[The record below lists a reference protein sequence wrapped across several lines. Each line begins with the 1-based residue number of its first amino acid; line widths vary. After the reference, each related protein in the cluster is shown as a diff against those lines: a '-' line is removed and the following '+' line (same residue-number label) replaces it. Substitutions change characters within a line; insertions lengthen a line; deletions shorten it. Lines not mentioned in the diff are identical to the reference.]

1 MPGCWVGET
10 IRYRGSRSELTTSMD
25 LMDNFHRTVVKSLL
39 TQIPSD
45 VEYDVWYGTPAGIL
59 IDLTELSV
67 NTKNFIIVNF
77 DILERNEFDH
87 TVESTTQ
94 FSQKFLRLVE
104 NHPNT
109 KFIFLYQSEN
119 AQSELTHPR
128 VQLVRFGSGLCR
140 EDLSYQDLEP
150 QVEKNFASN
159 KNFICLNRSPRQH
172 RINLVSYLVGLGL
185 ENHGTISFDKK
196 HAWAPSW
203 LERVSWNL
211 TDPQIETVK
220 PVLMQGYDKL
230 KILDLQN
237 SLVEADTVIYAQ
249 LYNSA
254 KNFDLFLRPLYHDH
268 FVEIVSE
275 TQFNVPFFG
284 ASEKF
289 KNSVYGCSFP
299 IMIGGYGLVEF
310 LRNLGF
316 DMFDDVVDHS
326 YDQIRDPLDRLCAAV
341 NLNKRLLT
349 DNNFVKQ
356 QWKKNHD
363 RFLKNIEFIKTDL
376 FDIIKQRAYNDF
388 KTVTWNY

>member
-1 MPGCWVGET
+1 MPGCWVDNA
-10 IRYRGSRSELTTSMD
+10 IRYRGVKSELTTSMN
-25 LMDNFHRTVVKSLL
+25 LIDNFHRKVIDSLL
-39 TQIPSD
+39 TQIPAG
-45 VEYDVWYGTPAGIL
+45 VEYDIWYGTPAGIL
-59 IDLTELSV
+59 TDLTQLSI

-94 FSQKFLRLVE
+94 FSQKFLHMVE
-104 NHPNT
+104 QHPDT
-109 KFIFLYQSEN
+109 KFIFLCQVEN

-128 VQLVRFGSGLCR
+128 VQVVRFGTGMCR
-140 EDLSYQDLEP
+140 EDLTYQNLKPEF
-150 QVEKNFASN
+150 EKNFASN

-211 TDPQIETVK
+211 TEPQIETVK

-230 KILDLQN
+230 KTLDLTN
-237 SLVEADTVIYAQ
+237 SLHEVDSAHALD
-249 LYNSA
+249 NA
-254 KNFDLFLRPLYHDH
+254 KNFNVYLRSLYQDH
-268 FVEIVSE
+268 FVEIIPE

-299 IMIGGYGLVEF
+299 IVVGGYGLVEF
-310 LRNLGF
+310 LRDLGF

-326 YDQIRDPLDRLCAAV
+326 YDHIRDPLDRLCATV
-341 NLNKRLLT
+341 NLNKQLLT
-349 DNNFVKQ
+349 DNDFVKQ

-388 KTVTWNY
+388 NTVTWNC

>member
-1 MPGCWVGET
+1 MAGCWPGFA
-10 IRYRGSRSELTTSMD
+10 IRYRGIKSELITSMD
-25 LMDNFHRTVVKSLL
+25 LMDNFHRKVINSLL
-39 TQIPSD
+39 TQIPAG
-45 VEYDVWYGTPAGIL
+45 VEYDIWYGTPAGIL
-59 IDLTELSV
+59 GDLTQLPIDS
-67 NTKNFIIVNF
+67 KNFIIVNF

-94 FSQKFLRLVE
+94 FSQKFLHMVE
-104 NHPNT
+104 QHPDT
-109 KFIFLYQSEN
+109 KFIFLCQVENSE
-119 AQSELTHPR
+119 SELTHPR
-128 VQLVRFGSGLCR
+128 VQVVRYGTGMCR
-140 EDLSYQDLEP
+140 EDLTYKILKPEF
-150 QVEKNFASN
+150 EKNFASN

-211 TDPQIETVK
+211 TDQQVETVK
-220 PVLMQGYDKL
+220 PVLMQGYYKL
-230 KILDLQN
+230 KTLDLTN
-237 SLVEADTVIYAQ
+237 SLHKV
-249 LYNSA
+249 NSIHALDNA
-254 KNFDLFLRPLYHDH
+254 KNFDEHLRPLYQDH
-268 FVEIVSE
+268 FVEIVPE

-289 KNSVYGCSFP
+289 KNSVYGCCFP
-299 IMIGGYGLVEF
+299 IVLGGKGLIKF
-310 LRNLGF
+310 LRDLGF

-326 YDQIRDPLDRLCAAV
+326 YDGIGDALDRLCAAV
-341 NLNKRLLT
+341 NFNKHLLF

-376 FDIIKQRAYNDF
+376 FDIMQQRACSDF
-388 KTVTWNY
+388 KKITWNI

>member
-1 MPGCWVGET
+1 
-10 IRYRGSRSELTTSMD
+10 MD
-25 LMDNFHRTVVKSLL
+25 LMDNFHRKVIKSLL
-39 TQIPSD
+39 TQIPAD
-45 VEYDVWYGTPAGIL
+45 IEYDIWYGTPAGIL
-59 IDLTELSV
+59 TDLNQIPI
-67 NTKNFIIVNF
+67 NTKNFIIVAF

-94 FSQKFLRLVE
+94 FSQKFLHMVE
-104 NHPNT
+104 QHTDT
-109 KFIFLYQSEN
+109 KFILFYQSEN
-119 AQSELTHPR
+119 AQSELSHPR
-128 VQLVRFGSGLCR
+128 VQIVRAGTGMCR
-140 EDLSYQDLEP
+140 EDLAYQDLTP

-196 HAWAPSW
+196 HAWATSW

-211 TDPQIETVK
+211 TDLQIETVK
-220 PVLMQGYDKL
+220 PVLMQGYEKL
-230 KILDLQN
+230 KTLDLQN
-237 SLVEADTVIYAQ
+237 SLSEADTVIYANNN
-249 LYNSA
+249 YNSA
-254 KNFDLFLRPLYHDH
+254 KNFDLFLRPLYQDH

-275 TQFNVPFFG
+275 TQFNIPFFG

-299 IMIGGYGLVEF
+299 IVIGGYGVIKF
-310 LRNLGF
+310 LRDLGV

-326 YDQIRDPLDRLCAAV
+326 YDTIRDPLDRLCASID
-341 NLNKRLLT
+341 LNQRLLT

-388 KTVTWNY
+388 KTVTWKT